1 MDNELFKAGKR
12 EGWEYACNQAFSII
26 AKNQDKVKMMEELLA
41 KKKEFLDDRNN
52 W

>member
-12 EGWEYACNQAFSII
+12 EGWEYACNSAFTIV
-26 AKNQDKVKMMEELLA
+26 AQNTDKVKMLEQIMALR
-41 KKKEFLDDRNN
+41 KGFLDDANN